1 MDCMEDP
8 VVGSDGHTYERSAIT
23 EWLRTHTDSPMTRT
37 PMTLADLKPNYA
49 LRASIERWKTS
60 HIRTA
65 SPTNRPPS
73 PPPIEKGFEVSMR
86 ESNTHT
92 TLTLRPTN
100 SDCMETICIA
110 VLDVSGSMSCGA
122 QSKGATTEEGS
133 EFSRLDLVKHSM
145 NTLVELMA
153 AEYPNTKS
161 SLGIVSFS
169 NEAHVV
175 MPVMPMTDMGI
186 SHAKASIASLEAN
199 GGTNIWDG
207 LRLALEQ
214 ASFQN
219 PAANIQILLLTDGE
233 PSPGLL
239 PILGIEKTLQ
249 KKLGSIPV
257 RTTIHTFG
265 FGYNLDSTLMEKICI
280 LGGGSY
286 GFIPDCSM
294 VGTVFINW
302 CTRALLTLAHH
313 VIVKVGETE
322 FPVGDCILG
331 MPRTLTFPKSAESIP
346 AVSVNYD
353 NGQTDACTV
362 TSSTESM
369 DHEYWLTNL
378 MIAVKQVKNAPS
390 YIVAKAVADDRFQSL
405 YDEINA
411 IPDKD
416 QFLVDIQRD
425 LKSADD
431 NEGQLTKAV
440 ANEKWFDT
448 WGKNHLIAY
457 SRALELEQCINFKD
471 KVPKYFAGP
480 VFEALQEKGIDLF
493 SNLSPPKPSH
503 SRSSSSYNYNGPTRV
518 WSIHGGGPEQPNPT
532 IDMSMFVMASGGCF
546 AGTCVVLTDEGRP
559 KYVKDLKRGDKVW
572 GGHMIRA
579 VVYTALEEPVPMVKF
594 PTGLLITPWH
604 PIRNSPLEPW
614 EFPAEMVKGVQGT
627 VSIPG
632 YYNLVL
638 DSGHVVEING
648 YQVCTLGHGFTESE
662 VIRHPYFGTDA
673 VLEDLKV
680 RDGWAEGL
688 VQLSLG
694 SVQRNRFTGL
704 VEKV

>member
-1 MDCMEDP
+1 MH
-8 VVGSDGHTYERSAIT
+8 V
-23 EWLRTHTDSPMTRT
+23 
-37 PMTLADLKPNYA
+37 ADLKPNYA
-49 LRASIERWKTS
+49 LRASIERWLTT
-60 HIRTA
+60 HTPA
-65 SPTNRPPS
+65 PPTPCTPS
-73 PPPIEKGFEVSMR
+73 PLPIQKGFEVSKR
-86 ESNTHT
+86 ESDTHI
-92 TLTLRPTN
+92 TLTLRPTHTETM
-100 SDCMETICIA
+100 DTICIA
-110 VLDVSGSMSCGA
+110 VLDVSGSMSSGV
-122 QSKGATTEEGS
+122 QSRGQTTEEGP

-169 NEAHVV
+169 DAARIV
-175 MPVMPMTDMGI
+175 MPVMPMVDMGLI
-186 SHAKASIASLEAN
+186 HAKASIDLLTAS

-214 ASFQN
+214 ASNQN

-249 KKLGSIPV
+249 KKLASIPV

-265 FGYNLDSTLMEKICI
+265 FGYRLDSNLMEKICM

-302 CTRALLTLAHH
+302 CAKALLTLAHH
-313 VIVKVGETE
+313 VTVKVGETE
-322 FPVGDCILG
+322 FQVGDCILG
-331 MPRTLTFPKSAESIP
+331 MPRTLTFPKSADSIP
-346 AVSVNYD
+346 SVSVNYD
-353 NGQTDACTV
+353 NGQTETCTV

-369 DHEYWLTNL
+369 DHEDWLTKL
-378 MIAVKQVKNAPS
+378 TIAVKQVKNAPS
-390 YIVAKAVADDRFQSL
+390 YIVAKAVADDSFQSL
-405 YDEINA
+405 YDELDM

-416 QFLVDIQRD
+416 KFLVDIQRD
-425 LKSADD
+425 LKSSDD
-431 NEGQLTKAV
+431 NEGQLTKSV

-471 KVPKYFAGP
+471 KVLQHFAGQ
-480 VFEALQEKGIDLF
+480 VFQAIQEKGIDIF
-493 SNLSPPKPSH
+493 SNMSPPTPSI
-503 SRSSSSYNYNGPTRV
+503 YNRV
-518 WSIHGGGPEQPNPT
+518 HTWSMGSTTIPN
-532 IDMSMFVMASGGCF
+532 IDTQVDMGAFVMASGGCF
-546 AGTCVVLTDEGRP
+546 SGSNVVLMDDGRP

-572 GGHMIRA
+572 GGHTIRV
-579 VVYTALEEPVPMVKF
+579 VVYTALEEPVQMVKF
-594 PTGLLITPWH
+594 ATGLLITPWH
-604 PIRNSPLEPW
+604 PIRNSPVEPW
-614 EFPAEMVKGVQGT
+614 LHPAEMVKGVQGT
-627 VSIPG
+627 ASIPG

-648 YQVCTLGHGFTESE
+648 YQVCTLGHGFTESA
-662 VIRHPYFGTDA
+662 VIRHPYFGTEA
-673 VLEDLKV
+673 VIEDLKV
-680 RDGWAEGL
+680 RDGWAEGF
-688 VQLSLG
+688 VQLSLANI
-694 SVQRNRFTGL
+694 QRNLSTGL